1 MIMVGTA
8 ALFWVILRYRND
20 LIFENCKYSF
30 FTQTVF
36 RGRLDTF
43 LGAVGEWWEDK
54 WILSNGQQNNGE
66 TMAELQQRSRGTNL
80 ANYAPNGRKQYQN

>member
-1 MIMVGTA
+1 VISHILGIWPSNFDKIEKIMIMVGTA

-43 LGAVGEWWEDK
+43 LGAVGE
-54 WILSNGQQNNGE
+54 
-66 TMAELQQRSRGTNL
+66 
-80 ANYAPNGRKQYQN
+80 